1 MTRIRTDDR
10 SPGASYG
17 DAMATT
23 TIASPSLRTAAG
35 VCIAGGLLTTVASI
49 ATGVVTDRTSVSD
62 DLFRY
67 PFTSGAFV
75 VFTLCGA
82 VLHLTIL
89 VGILGLIRSGVAGD
103 GRAARI
109 GGPLAAG
116 GTALLF
122 LAELLSLLV
131 IDTSESAGSA
141 GAVGA
146 VFGLATILATVGML
160 ALGVATLREGRWQDW
175 RRFTPLACGLV
186 VLLLVPIQLTSAL
199 WAGVGAYGLCFALL
213 GVALL
218 REASPRVPV
227 GVPAGIA

>member
-1 MTRIRTDDR
+1 MTHTV
-10 SPGASYG
+10 GGSYG
-17 DAMATT
+17 HAMATT

-35 VCIAGGLLTTVASI
+35 VCIAGGLLTAVASI
-49 ATGVVTDRTSVSD
+49 VTGVVTDRTTVSD

-67 PFTSGAFV
+67 PFASGGFV
-75 VFTLCGA
+75 AFTLCGA
-82 VLHLTIL
+82 VLHLMIL

-122 LAELLSLLV
+122 VAELLSLLV
-131 IDTSESAGSA
+131 IDTADSAGSA
-141 GAVGA
+141 SAVGA

-160 ALGVATLREGRWQDW
+160 VLGVATLRERRWEDW
-175 RRFTPLACGLV
+175 RRYTPLLCGLV

-199 WAGVGAYGLCFALL
+199 WIGVGIYGLCFAVL

-218 REASPRVPV
+218 REASPGAPAA
-227 GVPAGIA
+227 VPARVA

>member
-1 MTRIRTDDR
+1 
-10 SPGASYG
+10 
-17 DAMATT
+17 MATT

-131 IDTSESAGSA
+131 IDTSESAGSV

>member
-1 MTRIRTDDR
+1 M
-10 SPGASYG
+10 
-17 DAMATT
+17 
-23 TIASPSLRTAAG
+23 
-35 VCIAGGLLTTVASI
+35 
-49 ATGVVTDRTSVSD
+49 TGVVTDRTSVSD

-67 PFTSGAFV
+67 PFTSGGFV

-82 VLHLTIL
+82 VLHLMIL

-122 LAELLSLLV
+122 VAELLSLLV
-131 IDTSESAGSA
+131 IDTAESAGSA
-141 GAVGA
+141 SAVGA

-160 ALGVATLREGRWQDW
+160 VLGVATLREGRWQDW
-175 RRFTPLACGLV
+175 RRFSPLLCGLV
-186 VLLLVPIQLTSAL
+186 VLVLVPIQLTSAL
-199 WAGVGAYGLCFALL
+199 WLGVGLYGLCFAAL

-218 REASPRVPV
+218 REASPGAPAA
-227 GVPAGIA
+227 VPARVA

>member
-1 MTRIRTDDR
+1 
-10 SPGASYG
+10 
-17 DAMATT
+17 MATTT

-49 ATGVVTDRTSVSD
+49 VAGVVTDRTSVSD

-67 PFTSGAFV
+67 PFTSGGFV

-82 VLHLTIL
+82 VLHLMIL
-89 VGILGLIRSGVAGD
+89 LGILGLIRSGVAGD

-122 LAELLSLLV
+122 VAELLSLLV
-131 IDTSESAGSA
+131 IDTAESAGSA
-141 GAVGA
+141 SAVGA

-160 ALGVATLREGRWQDW
+160 LLGVATLREGRWEDW
-175 RRFTPLACGLV
+175 RLFTPLLCGLV
-186 VLLLVPIQLTSAL
+186 VLVLVPIQLTSAL
-199 WAGVGAYGLCFALL
+199 WIGVAVYGLCFAGL

-218 REASPRVPV
+218 REASPRVRAA
-227 GVPAGIA
+227 VPAGIA